1 LQDAQGQ
8 DKFELEM
15 LHNPFRHVSNQD
27 AGESADDC
35 AAFQRFKQWVERR
48 LSLRR
53 DVNISVLV
61 LQGTQ
66 VQSGIL
72 VDLSD
77 GGFGLSKVDRIA
89 PDELISVAT
98 PDGRI
103 LEGRVVW
110 AKDSRAGVA
119 LMSRS

>member
-1 LQDAQGQ
+1 MYPIRTPASLPRTAQLSNDLNSGLIEGSRSGEGQ
-8 DKFELEM
+8 
-15 LHNPFRHVSNQD
+15 H
-27 AGESADDC
+27 
-35 AAFQRFKQWVERR
+35 
-48 LSLRR
+48 
-53 DVNISVLV
+53 VLV

-72 VDLSD
+72 VDLSE

-89 PDELISVAT
+89 PDELISVAML
-98 PDGRI
+98 DGRI

-110 AKDSRAGVA
+110 TKESRAGVA

>member
-1 LQDAQGQ
+1 
-8 DKFELEM
+8 M

-27 AGESADDC
+27 AGKSADDC

-48 LSLRR
+48 PSLRR